1 MADITVTFDNGA
13 VERVPVGMTAGEAL
27 RAHAAR
33 NGASRKAVERAV
45 AARVDG
51 REPSVVDLTRPL
63 VADCGLA
70 PVAPESPEGLD
81 VMRHSCAHLMAQAV
95 KRLFPATEIT
105 IGPVIENGFY
115 YDFARAEPFTPEDL
129 PKIEAK
135 MREIIARDAPFT
147 CEVIDRKA
155 AKKLFRDKGETFK
168 LELIDEIGRAHV

>member
-33 NGASRKAVERAV
+33 NGASRRAVERAV
-45 AARVDG
+45 AARLDG

-105 IGPVIENGFY
+105 IGP
-115 YDFARAEPFTPEDL
+115 
-129 PKIEAK
+129 
-135 MREIIARDAPFT
+135 
-147 CEVIDRKA
+147 
-155 AKKLFRDKGETFK
+155 
-168 LELIDEIGRAHV
+168 